1 VTETL
6 PPARAEIDLGAI
18 ARNLREIRRV
28 TRPEAR
34 IMAVVKADGYGHG
47 ATPTAETALAAGADA
62 LAVARLHEGLR
73 LRDAG
78 ISAPILVMGPASPEQ
93 AAELAAA
100 ELVATA
106 TSAEAAE
113 ALSTAARA
121 IGKRIPVHVKVD
133 TGMGRLGLLA
143 FPRPEAAR
151 AAATAIGKIARL
163 PGLSLEG
170 VFTHFAAADSA
181 DLSFARRQ
189 LDRFRTLL
197 ECLRADGLEFPFR
210 HAANS
215 AAILTMP
222 EAHLD
227 LVRPGISLYGF
238 QPSDE
243 VDPDRVRLCP
253 AMTLKTRILHLKRVP
268 AGFPVSYGMTY
279 RTPKP
284 TTLATVAIGYADGL
298 DRRLSSRGRMLLHG
312 KRVPIA
318 GRVCM
323 DLTVLDAGEVPEAAV
338 GDSVTVFG
346 GDAPNTVSAE
356 EIAALTGTIHYEVVS
371 AITARVARIYR
382 PA

>member
-1 VTETL
+1 
-6 PPARAEIDLGAI
+6 
-18 ARNLREIRRV
+18 
-28 TRPEAR
+28 
-34 IMAVVKADGYGHG
+34 
-47 ATPTAETALAAGADA
+47 
-62 LAVARLHEGLR
+62 
-73 LRDAG
+73 
-78 ISAPILVMGPASPEQ
+78 
-93 AAELAAA
+93 
-100 ELVATA
+100 
-106 TSAEAAE
+106 
-113 ALSTAARA
+113 
-121 IGKRIPVHVKVD
+121 
-133 TGMGRLGLLA
+133 MGRLGLPA

-151 AAATAIGKIARL
+151 AATTAIGKIARL

-197 ECLRADGLEFPFR
+197 ESLRTGGLEFPFR

-227 LVRPGISLYGF
+227 MVRPGISLYGF

-243 VDPDRVRLCP
+243 VDPTRVRLRP

-268 AGFPVSYGMTY
+268 ADFPVSYGMTY

-284 TTLATVAIGYADGL
+284 TILATVAIGYADGL

-371 AITARVARIYR
+371 AITARVARVYR